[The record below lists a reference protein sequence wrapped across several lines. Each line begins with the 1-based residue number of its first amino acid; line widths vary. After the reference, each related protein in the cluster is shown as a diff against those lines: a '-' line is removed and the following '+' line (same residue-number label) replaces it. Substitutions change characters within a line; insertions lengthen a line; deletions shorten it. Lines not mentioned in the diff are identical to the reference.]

1 MYVHASPSLQYFY
14 IKKKMQNSRDVRET
28 RFFNVIYVSD
38 DI

>member
-1 MYVHASPSLQYFY
+1 MYVHASPGLQYFY